1 MDVILLKDIKGL
13 GQKGDLKHVKDGHAR
28 NYLIPQGLVSPATPT
43 SLGTAKKERVEAE
56 KHVEELKSLFKA
68 MQRETDKIPLQ
79 FKVKVGDKGEVFGSV
94 RADDIKTQIVKKY
107 PAIGGGHLEIKKDHI
122 KELGRQFVT
131 IKIVGAGLPAGRQ
144 GIEGEITIDIEP
156 ENK

>member
-28 NYLIPQGLVSPATPT
+28 NCLIPQGLVSPATPA

-56 KHVEELKSLFKA
+56 KYVEELKSLFKVI
-68 MQRETDKIPLQ
+68 QRETDKTPLQ

-94 RADDIKTQIVKKY
+94 RADDIKAQIIKKY
-107 PAIGGGHLEIKKDHI
+107 PTIGGGHLEIKKDHI

>member
-68 MQRETDKIPLQ
+68 MQKETDKAPFQ
-79 FKVKVGDKGEVFGSV
+79 FNVKVGDKGEVFGSV
-94 RADDIKTQIVKKY
+94 RADDIKAQIIKKY
-107 PAIGGGHLEIKKDHI
+107 PTIGGGHLEIKKDHI

>member
-79 FKVKVGDKGEVFGSV
+79 FKVKVGDKGEVCGTV

-107 PAIGGGHLEIKKDHI
+107 PAIGGGHREI
-122 KELGRQFVT
+122 RT
-131 IKIVGAGLPAGRQ
+131 LPLY
-144 GIEGEITIDIEP
+144 P
-156 ENK
+156 LLLL

>member
-1 MDVILLKDIKGL
+1 MDVILLKDIKNL
-13 GQKGDLKHVKDGHAR
+13 GKKGDLKHVKDGHAR

-107 PAIGGGHLEIKKDHI
+107 PAIGGGHLEIEKDHI
-122 KELGRQFVT
+122 KELGKH
-131 IKIVGAGLPAGRQ
+131 KIPIDLGQ
-144 GIEGEITIDIEP
+144 GIEGPISIDIEP
-156 ENK
+156 DTT